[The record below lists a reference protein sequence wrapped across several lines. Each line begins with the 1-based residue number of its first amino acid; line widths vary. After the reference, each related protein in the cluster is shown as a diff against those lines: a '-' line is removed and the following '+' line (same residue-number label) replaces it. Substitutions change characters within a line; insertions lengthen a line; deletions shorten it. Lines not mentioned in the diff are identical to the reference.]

1 MVAEWHA
8 RESRFGCSDGAGHH
22 KARGGV
28 EPESILVGGITA
40 SGNLSDL
47 AQEGGG
53 LISKFVEKKQIDDQ

>member
-1 MVAEWHA
+1 VVAEWHA
-8 RESRFGCSDGAGHH
+8 RESRFGCSDGVRHH

-28 EPESILVGGITA
+28 EPESILVGGIITA

-53 LISKFVEKKQIDDQ
+53 LISKFVEKKTD